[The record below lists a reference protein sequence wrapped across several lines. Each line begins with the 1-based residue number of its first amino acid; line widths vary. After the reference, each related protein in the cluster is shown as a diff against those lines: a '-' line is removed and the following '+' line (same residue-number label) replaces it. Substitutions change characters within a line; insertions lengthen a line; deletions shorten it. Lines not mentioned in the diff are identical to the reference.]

1 MLILLERSFWL
12 PTPMKRSESLAGVN
26 PSVDRSMILLHD
38 VVQVRTGT
46 AAAPPAE
53 FALLLQFCHDLG
65 IRRVA
70 VDVDHPGPRM
80 TRSKQGILEETLGG
94 AASLRAAIRKSM
106 VAPAESTARYREVHS
121 PFTRSRVGGGAR
133 SDEHAGV
140 GAPLKV
146 HVQLAGMDGS
156 RRVPAE

>member
-1 MLILLERSFWL
+1 MTSFRAESEGLIEEQDQPQYVSFGL
-12 PTPMKRSESLAGVN
+12 PPHLAFSDHVHHLVSLDRPPGPMKRSESLAGVN

-65 IRRVA
+65 VRRVA

-106 VAPAESTARYREVHS
+106 VAPAESTARYR
-121 PFTRSRVGGGAR
+121 
-133 SDEHAGV
+133 
-140 GAPLKV
+140 
-146 HVQLAGMDGS
+146 
-156 RRVPAE
+156 